1 MKERI
6 FYLIRI
12 YVFMVLMLMLAKP
25 AFMLYHHA
33 NHPFTFGDVMQVIGH
48 GITLDLSTALYLI
61 IVPFLIILLSI
72 WLWSWNGLY
81 RLLKVYYVLA
91 AFVLALAFVSDTSL
105 YEFWGFKLDASVLPY
120 LSTPKE
126 AFASVSVWY
135 LLIRGLVILLLTF
148 IFYKIMV
155 WLTPVQRERRRSIS
169 QIGYSRRSQRQHG
182 LFFISPVK
190 PIGTRLLSTLIGILL
205 IPLFVVGMRGG
216 TSVSTS
222 NVGQVYFSQD
232 QFLNHSA
239 VNPIFSFLSSIGKTA
254 TAVKTN
260 KDEKGEYEYFS
271 QKALKKQLKGIF
283 DTQSVDP
290 DTLLNTKRPNVLVI
304 IMESCGSIFTEAN
317 GNGHVTPNLTKLMQ
331 EGVYFTNC
339 VANSWRTDR
348 GMVSIL
354 SGYPAFPDKSVMKM
368 AQKCET
374 LPSIARTLKA
384 NGYSTT
390 FLYGGDAN
398 FTNTRGYLMSTG
410 YEKII
415 SEDDFSKKERG
426 DSKWGVND
434 WVVFGRLLDI
444 IKEKT
449 AAEQGEPT
457 ANPWFTTMLTL
468 SSHEPWTV
476 PMKKKFDDPIFNAF
490 YFLDICLGDFINKLK
505 KTPAWENTLVVI
517 LPDHSVQYKDIDQT
531 KPMRHMIPMIWTGG
545 AVKTAKR
552 IGMACNQTDLPATL
566 FGQMGIK
573 HDDFT
578 FSRDILSKTYQRQFA
593 MTNWTEGFATY
604 DASGFNAYNL
614 KSNQVV
620 AGKNGEAIEIGKAIL
635 QITNEDLA
643 NR

>member
-1 MKERI
+1 
-6 FYLIRI
+6 
-12 YVFMVLMLMLAKP
+12 MVLVLMLAKP
-25 AFMLYHHA
+25 VFMLYHYA
-33 NHPFTFGDVMQVIGH
+33 LHPFTAGDVMQVVAH
-48 GITLDLSTALYLI
+48 GMTLDLSTALYLI
-61 IVPFLIILLSI
+61 IVPFLVILLSI

-81 RLLKVYYVLA
+81 RLLKGYYVIA
-91 AFVLALAFVSDTSL
+91 AIVLALAFVADTSL

-135 LLIRGLVILLLTF
+135 LLLRFFIIILVAF
-148 IFYKIMV
+148 IIYKILV
-155 WLTPVQRERRRSIS
+155 WLTPVQRERRRGIS
-169 QIGYSRRSQRQHG
+169 QIGYSRGRTQRGH
-182 LFFISPVK
+182 FFISPVK
-190 PIGTRLLSTLIGILL
+190 QSRVRLISTIIGLLL
-205 IPLFVVGMRGG
+205 IPLFVIGMRGG

-222 NVGQVYFSQD
+222 NVGQAYFSQN

-239 VNPIFSFLSSIGKTA
+239 VNPVFSFLSSFGKTA

-271 QKALKKQLKGIF
+271 KKELKKRLDGIF

-290 DTLLNTKRPNVLVI
+290 DTLLTTQRPNVVLI
-304 IMESCGSIFTEAN
+304 IMEGCGSIFTEAN
-317 GNGHVTPNLTKLMQ
+317 GNGHVTPNLTKLMN
-331 EGVYFTNC
+331 EGLYFTSC

-374 LPSIARTLKA
+374 LPSIARTLKE

-398 FTNTRGYLMSTG
+398 FTNTRGYLTSTG
-410 YEKII
+410 FEKII
-415 SEDDFSKKERG
+415 SEDGFTKKERG

-444 IKEKT
+444 VKENADKKKEDGT
-449 AAEQGEPT
+449 AQ
-457 ANPWFTTMLTL
+457 PWFTTMLTL

-490 YFLDICLGDFINKLK
+490 YFLDICLGDFVNKLK
-505 KTPAWENTLVVI
+505 NTPAWENTLVVI
-517 LPDHSVQYKDIDQT
+517 LPDHSVQYQDIDQT
-531 KPMRHMIPMIWTGG
+531 KPMRHLIPMIWTGG
-545 AVKTAKR
+545 AVKTAKHV
-552 IGMACNQTDLPATL
+552 GQACNQTDLPATL

-578 FSRDILSKTYQRQFA
+578 FSRDIFSKTYQRQFA
-593 MTNWTEGFATY
+593 MTNWTEGFATF
-604 DASGFNAYNL
+604 DASGFNAYSL
-614 KSNQVV
+614 KSQQVI
-620 AGKNGEAIEIGKAIL
+620 AGKAGDAIEIGKAIL
-635 QITNEDLA
+635 QVTDEDL
-643 NR
+643 RQR

>member
-1 MKERI
+1 
-6 FYLIRI
+6 
-12 YVFMVLMLMLAKP
+12 
-25 AFMLYHHA
+25 
-33 NHPFTFGDVMQVIGH
+33 
-48 GITLDLSTALYLI
+48 
-61 IVPFLIILLSI
+61 
-72 WLWSWNGLY
+72 
-81 RLLKVYYVLA
+81 
-91 AFVLALAFVSDTSL
+91 
-105 YEFWGFKLDASVLPY
+105 
-120 LSTPKE
+120 
-126 AFASVSVWY
+126 
-135 LLIRGLVILLLTF
+135 
-148 IFYKIMV
+148 
-155 WLTPVQRERRRSIS
+155 
-169 QIGYSRRSQRQHG
+169 
-182 LFFISPVK
+182 
-190 PIGTRLLSTLIGILL
+190 
-205 IPLFVVGMRGG
+205 MRGG

-449 AAEQGEPT
+449 AAEQGEST

-545 AVKTAKR
+545 AVKSAKR

-578 FSRDILSKTYQRQFA
+578 FSRDILSKNYQRQFA

-620 AGKNGEAIEIGKAIL
+620 AGKDGEAIEIGKAIL

>member
-12 YVFMVLMLMLAKP
+12 YVFMVLMLILAKP

-578 FSRDILSKTYQRQFA
+578 FKSK
-593 MTNWTEGFATY
+593 
-604 DASGFNAYNL
+604 
-614 KSNQVV
+614 QVV
-620 AGKNGEAIEIGKAIL
+620 AGKDGEAIEIGKAIL

>member
-1 MKERI
+1 MKDRI

-12 YVFMVLMLMLAKP
+12 YVFLVLVLILAKP
-25 AFMLYHHA
+25 IFMLYHQA
-33 NHPFTFGDVMQVIGH
+33 NHPFTFGDVMQVMGH

-61 IVPFLIILLSI
+61 IVPFLLTLLSI
-72 WLWSWNGLY
+72 WLWSWNGIF
-81 RLLKVYYVLA
+81 RLLKIYYVII
-91 AFVLALAFVSDTSL
+91 AFALSLAFVSDTSL

-135 LLIRGLVILLLTF
+135 LLVRGLVIILLTF
-148 IFYKIMV
+148 ILYKILV
-155 WLTPVQRERRRSIS
+155 WLTPVQRERRRSIR
-169 QIGYSRRSQRQHG
+169 QIGYSGIGRQQKG

-190 PIGTRLLSTLIGILL
+190 PVGTRLIGTFVGLLL
-205 IPLFVVGMRGG
+205 IPLFVIGMRGG

-222 NVGQVYFSQD
+222 NVGQVYFSQN

-239 VNPIFSFLSSIGKTA
+239 VNPIFSFLSSFGKTA

-260 KDEKGEYEYFS
+260 KDEKGQYEYFS

-290 DTLLNTKRPNVLVI
+290 DTLLNTQRPNVLLI

-331 EGVYFTNC
+331 EGVYFTSC

-374 LPSIARTLKA
+374 LPSIARTLKD

-410 YEKII
+410 FEKII

-434 WVVFGRLLDI
+434 WVAFGRLLDI
-444 IKEKT
+444 INEK
-449 AAEQGEPT
+449 AELAKDQAPVQ
-457 ANPWFTTMLTL
+457 PWFTTMLTL

-476 PMKKKFDDPIFNAF
+476 PMKKKFDDPIYNAF

-505 KTPAWENTLVVI
+505 KTPTWENTLVVI
-517 LPDHSVQYKDIDQT
+517 LPDHSIQYKDIDQT
-531 KPMRHMIPMIWTGG
+531 KPMRHLIPMIWTGG
-545 AVKTAKR
+545 AVKSAKR
-552 IGMACNQTDLPATL
+552 IGLACNQTDLPATL

-614 KSNQVV
+614 KSNQVI
-620 AGKNGEAIEIGKAIL
+620 AGKAGEAIEIGKAIL
-635 QITNEDLA
+635 QITDEDLA
-643 NR
+643 RR

>member
-1 MKERI
+1 MKERF

-135 LLIRGLVILLLTF
+135 LLIRGLVILLLIF

-271 QKALKKQLKGIF
+271 QKAF

-426 DSKWGVND
+426 EMGCE
-434 WVVFGRLLDI
+434 RLGGI
-444 IKEKT
+444 RSFVRYHQRE
-449 AAEQGEPT
+449 
-457 ANPWFTTMLTL
+457 N
-468 SSHEPWTV
+468 SS
-476 PMKKKFDDPIFNAF
+476 
-490 YFLDICLGDFINKLK
+490 
-505 KTPAWENTLVVI
+505 
-517 LPDHSVQYKDIDQT
+517 
-531 KPMRHMIPMIWTGG
+531 RTG
-545 AVKTAKR
+545 
-552 IGMACNQTDLPATL
+552 
-566 FGQMGIK
+566 
-573 HDDFT
+573 
-578 FSRDILSKTYQRQFA
+578 
-593 MTNWTEGFATY
+593 
-604 DASGFNAYNL
+604 
-614 KSNQVV
+614 
-620 AGKNGEAIEIGKAIL
+620 
-635 QITNEDLA
+635 
-643 NR
+643 

>member
-398 FTNTRGYLMSTG
+398 FTNTRG
-410 YEKII
+410 
-415 SEDDFSKKERG
+415 
-426 DSKWGVND
+426 
-434 WVVFGRLLDI
+434 
-444 IKEKT
+444 
-449 AAEQGEPT
+449 
-457 ANPWFTTMLTL
+457 NPWFTTMLTL

-620 AGKNGEAIEIGKAIL
+620 AGKDGEAIEIGKAIL

>member
-12 YVFMVLMLMLAKP
+12 YVFMVLMLILAKP

-290 DTLLNTKRPNVLVI
+290 
-304 IMESCGSIFTEAN
+304 
-317 GNGHVTPNLTKLMQ
+317 NLTKLMQ

-449 AAEQGEPT
+449 AAEQGEST

-505 KTPAWENTLVVI
+505 KTTAWENTLVVI

-620 AGKNGEAIEIGKAIL
+620 AGKDGEAIEIGKAIL

>member
-304 IMESCGSIFTEAN
+304 IMESCGSIFT
-317 GNGHVTPNLTKLMQ
+317 G
-331 EGVYFTNC
+331 
-339 VANSWRTDR
+339 
-348 GMVSIL
+348 
-354 SGYPAFPDKSVMKM
+354 
-368 AQKCET
+368 
-374 LPSIARTLKA
+374 
-384 NGYSTT
+384 
-390 FLYGGDAN
+390 
-398 FTNTRGYLMSTG
+398 
-410 YEKII
+410 
-415 SEDDFSKKERG
+415 
-426 DSKWGVND
+426 
-434 WVVFGRLLDI
+434 
-444 IKEKT
+444 
-449 AAEQGEPT
+449 
-457 ANPWFTTMLTL
+457 L
-468 SSHEPWTV
+468 SS
-476 PMKKKFDDPIFNAF
+476 
-490 YFLDICLGDFINKLK
+490 
-505 KTPAWENTLVVI
+505 
-517 LPDHSVQYKDIDQT
+517 LP
-531 KPMRHMIPMIWTGG
+531 
-545 AVKTAKR
+545 
-552 IGMACNQTDLPATL
+552 
-566 FGQMGIK
+566 
-573 HDDFT
+573 
-578 FSRDILSKTYQRQFA
+578 
-593 MTNWTEGFATY
+593 
-604 DASGFNAYNL
+604 
-614 KSNQVV
+614 
-620 AGKNGEAIEIGKAIL
+620 
-635 QITNEDLA
+635 
-643 NR
+643 